1 MKRKRSPSPFQSD
14 FSSSPP
20 RSPSLSPPSDM
31 LTPPSVTGADIY
43 DGKPEPGD
51 EEDLGSASS
60 GSVDRFGTFKRR
72 RLVGSVGSSPGNDR
86 SWTWGVAEMRRLV
99 TFGHVDEDIPRG
111 YDSGDERLSSDGDST
126 ESGEVFGLGESSD
139 DEDY

>member
-1 MKRKRSPSPFQSD
+1 
-14 FSSSPP
+14 
-20 RSPSLSPPSDM
+20 M

-72 RLVGSVGSSPGNDR
+72 RLVGSVGSEPDNDR
-86 SWTWGVAEMRRLV
+86 SWMWGVAEMRRLV
-99 TFGHVDEDIPRG
+99 SFQHVDEDIPRG
-111 YDSGDERLSSDGDST
+111 YDTGDERLSSAGEST
-126 ESGEVFGLGESSD
+126 DTEEIFGLGESSD